1 MLVKTIKYEDYNG
14 NQLEE
19 KFYFNL
25 SRAELVEMYHSVK
38 GGLETYLTR
47 IIESHS
53 NPEIMDFFKEIIL
66 KAVGRK
72 SDDGKRFIKNQEIRD
87 EFEQSEAYSELLWE
101 LISDANA
108 AANFINSLFPKNFEE
123 EVKKLERKITE
134 NTDSV
139 E

>member
-14 NQLEE
+14 NEIEE

-25 SRAELVEMYHSVK
+25 SKAELIEMTNSVK
-38 GGLETYLTR
+38 GGLESYLTR
-47 IIESHS
+47 IIESND
-53 NPEIMDFFKEIIL
+53 NPEIMNYFKEIIM
-66 KAVGRK
+66 KSIGRK

-101 LISDANA
+101 LFSDPQKSGEFVNHL
-108 AANFINSLFPKNFEE
+108 IPKNLEE
-123 EVKKLERKITE
+123 EIRKLDVKTE
-134 NTDSV
+134 ANKT